1 MTNLLQN
8 HKKSRFHFWQTMS
21 RPKKILLSIVLFVGI
36 VVAVLLLWGLVNF
49 RAAQAVMTE
58 ALDGKASLESAQEAI
73 QNQEFDTAEKE
84 LGEAYDHFTTS
95 HDKLQRFMVY
105 KYIPGVRPQI
115 QAADQMLIAASNL
128 SSGLKKVAV
137 LGGEVNAVLTQNGK
151 DTSIS
156 DISSEDKGKILQV
169 LAESNVDLQSVR
181 SDIQIAVLAIENIP
195 EKGLAGPVRSA
206 VNPVKEQLPLLESVV
221 TQAIPLAQSLP
232 SILGYPQEKKYL
244 FLLQNNNELRPTGGF
259 IGTYGV
265 LSVKNG
271 DIQNFFTDNIYN
283 LDNPARDAVTA
294 PAPGPIA
301 HWTTTQND
309 LMRNINWDPHFPAT
323 AAKAQ
328 ERYNEEAVLLP
339 IPDQQDFD
347 GVIAVTPDF
356 IASLLSLTGPITVEG
371 AAFNNNNLTDQLQ
384 FKTEFN
390 YEGEGKT
397 DATRKEIIGKLA
409 SSLIDQLF
417 GLPQSKFPQ
426 IWTVFRQ
433 NVDQKQI
440 LLYSDDPATQR
451 LIVEENWAGEVKSY
465 DSDYLMVIDANLAAL
480 KTDKVM
486 ERTLNYSV
494 SKEGGDYYGTAE
506 MKYVFNGKPDRF
518 FIADR
523 YRTHTR
529 FYLPEGAQL
538 VENDG
543 FLTNDHYFGGK
554 HAEAE
559 VSTQTVEQADGT
571 TSTYTVVEG
580 FFSVEAKDKT
590 GTIKLKYK
598 LPESVVSDIK
608 RDEYHLL
615 VQKQAG
621 TRAHG
626 FTMRYD
632 IGKKV
637 GSVTAIDMDAKIEDN
652 AASVTGNLLVDRL
665 ISIQ

>member
-1 MTNLLQN
+1 MTNLLQT
-8 HKKSRFHFWQTMS
+8 HKKSRFRFWQNMS
-21 RPKKILLSIVLFVGI
+21 RPKKIILSIVLFFAI
-36 VVAVLLLWGLVNF
+36 VIGALLLWGLVNV

-58 ALDGKASLESAQEAI
+58 ALDGKASLEYAQVAI
-73 QNQEFDTAEKE
+73 QNQEFEKAEKD
-84 LGEAYDHFTTS
+84 LGEAYEHFTAS

-105 KYIPGVRPQI
+105 KYVPGVRAQI

-128 SSGLKKVAV
+128 SSGLQKVAA

-156 DISSEDKGKILQV
+156 DISTEDKGKVLQV

-195 EKGLAGPVRSA
+195 EKGLVGPVRAA
-206 VNPVKEQLPLLESVV
+206 VDPVREQLPLLESVV

-232 SILGYPQEKKYL
+232 SILGYPEDKNYL

-259 IGTYGV
+259 IGTYGI
-265 LSVKNG
+265 LNVKNG
-271 DIQNFFTDNIYN
+271 DIQDFFTDNIYN

-294 PAPGPIA
+294 PAPGPVA
-301 HWTTTQND
+301 RWTTTQND

-323 AAKAQ
+323 AVKAQ
-328 ERYNEEAVLLP
+328 ERYNEEAQYLSP
-339 IPDQQDFD
+339 PDQQDFD

-371 AAFNNNNLTDQLQ
+371 AEFNSANLTDQLQ
-384 FKTEFN
+384 FKTEFS
-390 YEGEGKT
+390 YSSDGKT
-397 DATRKEIIGKLA
+397 DATRKEIIGTLA

-417 GLPQSKFPQ
+417 GLPQSKFPE
-426 IWTVFRQ
+426 IWKVFRE

-451 LIVEENWAGEVKSY
+451 LIVEENWAGEIKSY

-486 ERTLNYSV
+486 KRTLNYTV
-494 SKEGGDYYGTAE
+494 SKEGDDYYGTAKME
-506 MKYVFNGKPDRF
+506 YVFDGKPDNF
-518 FIADR
+518 FIANR

-529 FYLPEGAQL
+529 FYLPAGAQL

-543 FLTNDHYFGGK
+543 FLTNDKYFGGK
-554 HAEAE
+554 RAEAE

-580 FFSVEAKDKT
+580 FFSVEAKDKFGAIT
-590 GTIKLKYK
+590 VKYR
-598 LPESVVSDIK
+598 LPEDVVSDIK

-621 TRAHG
+621 TRQHG
-626 FTMRYD
+626 LNIRYD
-632 IGKKV
+632 IGK
-637 GSVTAIDMDAKIEDN
+637 SIDEITAIDMEAKIEDN